1 MCFFVEQVIC
11 CLHAFTLR
19 FLHVFRALLLFFEHA
34 AQLSALRFVA
44 ASGLRMLQVQAD
56 DVADAADAEAANAA
70 QAAHEAIDRRRY
82 A

>member
-1 MCFFVEQVIC
+1 MFVD
-11 CLHAFTLR
+11 
-19 FLHVFRALLLFFEHA
+19 HA
-34 AQLSALRFVA
+34 AQLSALRYVL
-44 ASGLRMLQVQAD
+44 ASGLRMLQVQVD